1 MEEVFI
7 GAGSN
12 LDEPLERMGQALGC
26 LLRLRGVRLVAVSS
40 LYRTEPV
47 GLKGQ
52 PWFLNGVI
60 WMETSMDPL
69 ELLKA
74 LQLMEA
80 RMGRVRGI
88 PMGPRVID
96 LDLLLVGEKFI
107 QERGLLVPHP
117 RMHHR
122 RFVLE
127 PLVEIAPGARHPLL
141 GKTAAELLSE
151 LKDDGQVEKIGPWEA
166 MECSYGY

>member
-12 LDEPLERMGQALGC
+12 LDEPLERMRQALGC
-26 LLRLRGVRLVAVSS
+26 LLSLREVKLVAVSS

-47 GLKGQ
+47 GLKEQ

-60 WMETSMDPL
+60 QMETSMSPL
-69 ELLKA
+69 ELLEA
-74 LQLMEA
+74 LQLIEA

-96 LDLLLVGEKFI
+96 LDLLLVGEKVI
-107 QERGLLVPHP
+107 QERGLVLPHP

-151 LKDDGQVEKIGPWEA
+151 LEDDGQVEKIGPWEITQ
-166 MECSYGY
+166 CSFGY